1 MGSPAMSSPII
12 VARRLVKWYGPRI
25 AVRDVSFT
33 VDAGEVVGLLGPNG
47 SGKST
52 IFRMLTGYLTPSS
65 GTASV
70 AGHDSATASL
80 ALRHEVGYVP
90 EDAPLYGY
98 MRVAEF
104 LRFMARL
111 KGLSGRAA
119 RSSVDAV
126 VARLQL
132 ETVVNM
138 PAGKLSRGYR
148 QRVAIAQA
156 LLHEPRL
163 LILDE
168 PTSGLDPHQVIALRD
183 LIRELAGKQT
193 VLIASHVLSEIEQIA
208 SRVMILLDG
217 RLLTSDA
224 LKRSTRTQY
233 LRLAVS
239 GPEAEVRACIG
250 AVPGVRSISIEA
262 NSAAPSDR
270 YLIEADAAPQ
280 IAQDIAAALAERR
293 LALSELAPVPPDLEQ
308 IFLAL
313 TRRPEE
319 AAA

>member
-1 MGSPAMSSPII
+1 MSSPII
-12 VARRLVKWYGPRI
+12 VAHQLVKWYGPRV
-25 AVRDVSFT
+25 AVRDVSFS
-33 VDAGEVVGLLGPNG
+33 VDAGEVIGLLGPNG

-70 AGHDSATASL
+70 AGYDTATDSL

-90 EDAPLYGY
+90 EDSPLYGH

-126 VARLQL
+126 VARLHL
-132 ETVVNM
+132 ETVVNL
-138 PAGKLSRGYR
+138 PAAKLSRGYR

-156 LLHEPRL
+156 LLHEPRVL
-163 LILDE
+163 VLDE
-168 PTSGLDPHQVIALRD
+168 PTSGLDPHQVIAVRE
-183 LIRELAGKQT
+183 LIRELAGKRT
-193 VLIASHVLSEIEQIA
+193 VLVASHVLSEIAQIA

-217 RLLTSDA
+217 KLLTSDA

-233 LRLAVS
+233 LRLAVT
-239 GPEAEVRACIG
+239 GPEAEVRVCIG

-262 NSAAPSDR
+262 NSAALSTR
-270 YLIEADAAPQ
+270 YLVEADQQPG
-280 IAQDIAAALAERR
+280 IAQDIANVLADRR
-293 LALSELAPVPPDLEQ
+293 LALSELVAVPPDLEQ
-308 IFLAL
+308 VFLAL

-319 AAA
+319 EAA